1 MIESTTVGIIMIPLM
16 FLFLFMGLPVVF
28 SIALSAVVC
37 LYLWGGVPMVLIFQQ
52 FFQGVNSFTLLALP
66 LFMLAGELMMRIGIV
81 DDIVAFCD
89 VVLGKLRGGLGYVNI
104 LANVFFAAISGSAVA
119 DMAAIGTLLVPK
131 MEEQGY
137 KKDFS
142 LALTAAASVIG
153 PIIPPSI
160 LMVVYSSMMGV
171 STGAMFV
178 GGIIPG
184 CLLGLSLMAYVYYV
198 TKRDKLPRSENT
210 YTFKSAAKV
219 TLRTIPA
226 LTTPVIILGGIFSG
240 KFSAT
245 ESAAIACVYAILL
258 GLIFYRKVTLEMLR
272 SSFGIGIMN
281 AAGILLI
288 VAIAKPFSWLLA
300 MSSFPQVMAGWLSA
314 FGNNKILIL
323 LMVNIIGLILGCLM
337 ESTANVM
344 IFAPIFAPIAIQA
357 GVDPLHFAV
366 IFVLNLTMGVAT
378 PPFGCC
384 LFLGANMGNVPVS
397 RLMKSVLPMII
408 VEIAVLLFCT
418 YVPATITMIPKL
430 AGLI

>member
-1 MIESTTVGIIMIPLM
+1 MIQSLTVGIIMIPLM
-16 FLFLFMGLPVVF
+16 FLFLFFGIPVIF
-28 SIALSAVVC
+28 SIALSATICVF
-37 LYLWGGVPMVLIFQQ
+37 LWGDLPMLLVFQQ

-89 VVLGKLRGGLGYVNI
+89 VLIGKVRGGLGYVNI

-119 DMAAIGTLLVPK
+119 DMAAIGTLLTPK

-137 KKDFS
+137 SKEFS

-171 STGAMFV
+171 STGAMFI
-178 GGIIPG
+178 GGLVPG
-184 CLLGLSLMAYVYYV
+184 VLLGGALMVYVYYV
-198 TKRDKLPRSENT
+198 AKRGNLPRSQNK
-210 YTFKSAAKV
+210 YTFKSGAKV

-226 LTTPVIILGGIFSG
+226 LLTPIIILGGIFSG
-240 KFSAT
+240 LFSPT
-245 ESAAIACVYAILL
+245 ESAAIACAYALVL
-258 GLIFYRKVTLEMLR
+258 GLVYYRKVTWKLLMECF
-272 SSFGIGIMN
+272 SSAIFS

-300 MSSFPQVMAGWLSA
+300 MSNFPSLISLWLGA
-314 FGNNKILIL
+314 LTTNKYVIL
-323 LMVNIIGLILGCLM
+323 LMINIICLILGCVM

-344 IFAPIFAPIAIQA
+344 IFGPILAPIAIAA
-357 GVDPLHFAV
+357 GVNPLHFAV

-384 LFLGANMGNVPVS
+384 LFLGANMGNVPVE
-397 RLMKSVLPMII
+397 RLMRSVLPMIV

-418 YVPATITMIPKL
+418 YVPGTITLLPAI
-430 AGLI
+430 AGLA